1 MADNNVYNG
10 LVKSSNNNSTDNQIE
25 AKKSNNSC
33 FKEAVC
39 IDAYRVYD
47 SCADK
52 DCLQNLR
59 VYFTESGQHVVDQAC
74 SARIDDVSVITVYV
88 NLEPVPFNKGFYSV
102 DMTFFFEVNLEV
114 FLAPNSNI

>member
-52 DCLQNLR
+52 DCLQNLNIIFSFEKKIFEMKIEIEKIYSLMKNLME
-59 VYFTESGQHVVDQAC
+59 YFGFVF
-74 SARIDDVSVITVYV
+74 V
-88 NLEPVPFNKGFYSV
+88 N
-102 DMTFFFEVNLEV
+102 
-114 FLAPNSNI
+114 